1 MIRPPRGRKGII
13 MIRYWKRDGAA
24 LASVDGPGKDVW
36 IDVRDVSREDLDA
49 LERDYHVLPEH
60 LQDMLDVDERSRI
73 EREDE
78 YTMLILR
85 LPMYDARYEVIYF
98 TVPVG
103 VILFKDRVVTVCA
116 SDCEVLQE
124 LSGGK
129 VRDLSPA
136 NKSAFVLRLMG
147 RAAIVYL
154 RYLKDLNR
162 RTTAIEL
169 ELQRSIRNNELIKL
183 LAIEKSLVFF
193 TTSLRSDELVL
204 EKLQKGM
211 AVRFKEDETELLED
225 VMTDFRQA
233 IEMSHIH
240 SDILSGMMDAFA
252 SVISN
257 NLNIVMKRLTILS
270 IVLMIPTFVVSVFGM
285 NVPLPGWLAGSPHA
299 FGLIM
304 GGCAA
309 SALIGAFVLRD
320 RKPRKPKALLA
331 PAAGGLVLRSLGAA
345 HGSKAR
351 ALGGTLPRA

>member
-1 MIRPPRGRKGII
+1 MVRPPRGRKGII
-13 MIRYWKRDGAA
+13 MIRYWKRDATA
-24 LASVDGPGKDVW
+24 LVAVDAPGRDVW
-36 IDVRDVSREDLDA
+36 VDVRGVTREDLDI
-49 LERDYHVLPEH
+49 LEKDYGVLPEH

-73 EREDE
+73 EKEDS

-85 LPMYDARYEVIYF
+85 LPIYDARYEVIYF

-124 LSGGK
+124 LSSGK

-162 RTTAIEL
+162 RTASIET
-169 ELQRSIRNNELIKL
+169 ELQRSVKNNELIKL

-193 TTSLRSDELVL
+193 TTSLRSDEMVL
-204 EKLQKGM
+204 EKLQKGV
-211 AVRFKEDETELLED
+211 AVRFKDDETELLED
-225 VMTDFRQA
+225 VATDFRQA
-233 IEMSHIH
+233 IEMSNIH

-257 NLNIVMKRLTILS
+257 NLNIVMKRLTIVS

-285 NVPLPGWLAGSPHA
+285 NVPLPAALTGSP
-299 FGLIM
+299 L
-304 GGCAA
+304 
-309 SALIGAFVLRD
+309 AFVWIMSASGLSAVVGALLLRD
-320 RKPRKPKALLA
+320 RRPRKRKALLA
-331 PAAGGLVLRSLGAA
+331 PAAGALVL
-345 HGSKAR
+345 
-351 ALGGTLPRA
+351 PRDRI

>member
-1 MIRPPRGRKGII
+1 MIK
-13 MIRYWKRDGAA
+13 YWKKDGATL
-24 LASVDGPGKDVW
+24 LAVDAPGRDVW
-36 IDVRDVSREDLDA
+36 IDVRDASRADLDL
-49 LERDYHVLPEH
+49 LEKEYGVLQEH

-73 EREDE
+73 EKEDD

-85 LPMYDARYEVIYF
+85 LPMYDARYEVMYY

-103 VILFKDRVVTVCA
+103 IILFKDRIVTVCA
-116 SDCEVLQE
+116 TDCEVLQ
-124 LSGGK
+124 
-129 VRDLSPA
+129 DLSSGKIRDFSLT

-147 RAAIVYL
+147 RAAIFYL

-169 ELQRSIRNNELIKL
+169 ELQRSVKNNELVQL

-204 EKLQKGM
+204 EKLNKGG
-211 AVRFKEDETELLED
+211 VVKFKDDESELLED
-225 VMTDFRQA
+225 VATDFRQA

-257 NLNIVMKRLTILS
+257 NLNMVMKRLTIIS

-285 NVPLPGWLAGSPHA
+285 NVRFPEGVSSSPFA
-299 FGLIM
+299 FAAIM
-304 GGCAA
+304 GACGL
-309 SALIGAFVLRD
+309 SAIVGALVLRD
-320 RKPRKPKALLA
+320 TRRKPRKALLA
-331 PAAGGLVLRSLGAA
+331 PAAGGLVVVPDRRS
-345 HGSKAR
+345 
-351 ALGGTLPRA
+351 

>member
-1 MIRPPRGRKGII
+1 
-13 MIRYWKRDGAA
+13 MIRYWKKDGAA
-24 LASVDGPGKDVW
+24 LVAVDAPGRDVW
-36 IDVRDVSREDLDA
+36 VDVRDVSRDDLDV
-49 LERDYHVLPEH
+49 LEKDYGVLPEH

-73 EREDE
+73 EKEDS

-85 LPMYDARYEVIYF
+85 LPIYDSRYEVIYF

-154 RYLKDLNR
+154 RYHKDQNR
-162 RTTAIEL
+162 RTNAIEL
-169 ELQRSIRNNELIKL
+169 ELQRSIKNNELVKL

-204 EKLQKGM
+204 EKLQKGA
-211 AVRFKEDETELLED
+211 AVRFKDDEAELLED
-225 VMTDFRQA
+225 VATDFRQA
-233 IEMSHIH
+233 IEMSNIH

-257 NLNIVMKRLTILS
+257 NLNIVMKRLTIVS

-285 NVPLPGWLAGSPHA
+285 NVPFPGGVDSSPVA

-304 GGCAA
+304 GGCAV
-309 SALIGAFVLRD
+309 SAGIGALLLRD
-320 RKPRKPKALLA
+320 RKVRPRKALLA
-331 PAAGGLVLRSLGAA
+331 PAAGALVLPSA
-345 HGSKAR
+345 KK
-351 ALGGTLPRA
+351 

>member
-1 MIRPPRGRKGII
+1 MVRLPRGRKGII
-13 MIRYWKRDGAA
+13 MIRYWKRDAAA
-24 LASVDGPGKDVW
+24 LVAVDAPGRDVW
-36 IDVRDVSREDLDA
+36 VDVRGVTREDLDI
-49 LERDYHVLPEH
+49 LEKDYGVLPEH

-73 EREDE
+73 EKEDS

-85 LPMYDARYEVIYF
+85 LPIYDARYEVIYF

-124 LSGGK
+124 LSSGK

-136 NKSAFVLRLMG
+136 NKSAFVLKLMG

-162 RTTAIEL
+162 RTASIET
-169 ELQRSIRNNELIKL
+169 ELQRSVKNNELIKL

-193 TTSLRSDELVL
+193 TTSLRSDEMVL
-204 EKLQKGM
+204 EKLQKGV
-211 AVRFKEDETELLED
+211 AVRFKDDETELLED
-225 VMTDFRQA
+225 VATDFRQA
-233 IEMSHIH
+233 IEMSNIH

-257 NLNIVMKRLTILS
+257 NLNIVMKRLTIVS

-285 NVPLPGWLAGSPHA
+285 NVPLPAALTGSPQ
-299 FGLIM
+299 
-304 GGCAA
+304 
-309 SALIGAFVLRD
+309 AFVWIMSASGLSAVVGALLLRD
-320 RKPRKPKALLA
+320 RRPRKRKALLA
-331 PAAGGLVLRSLGAA
+331 PAAGALVL
-345 HGSKAR
+345 
-351 ALGGTLPRA
+351 PRDRN

>member
-1 MIRPPRGRKGII
+1 
-13 MIRYWKRDGAA
+13 MIRYWKKDGAA
-24 LASVDGPGKDVW
+24 LAAVDAPGRDVW
-36 IDVRDVSREDLDA
+36 VDVRDVSREDLDI
-49 LERDYHVLPEH
+49 LEKDYGVLQEH

-73 EREDE
+73 EKEDS

-129 VRDLSPA
+129 VKDLSPA
-136 NKSAFVLRLMG
+136 NKSAFVLKLMG

-162 RTTAIEL
+162 RTTGIEL
-169 ELQRSIRNNELIKL
+169 ELQRSVKNNELIKL

-204 EKLQKGM
+204 EKLQKGV
-211 AVRFKEDETELLED
+211 AVRFKDDETELLED
-225 VMTDFRQA
+225 VATDFRQA
-233 IEMSHIH
+233 IEMSNIH

-257 NLNIVMKRLTILS
+257 NLNIVMKRLTIVS

-285 NVPLPGWLAGSPHA
+285 NVPLPAFITGSGHSFA
-299 FGLIM
+299 WIM
-304 GGCAA
+304 GACGVAGGVG
-309 SALIGAFVLRD
+309 ALLLRD
-320 RKPRKPKALLA
+320 RKPRPRKALLA
-331 PAAGGLVLRSLGAA
+331 PAAGALVVPLSR
-345 HGSKAR
+345 K
-351 ALGGTLPRA
+351 

>member
-1 MIRPPRGRKGII
+1 
-13 MIRYWKRDGAA
+13 MIRYWKKDGAA
-24 LASVDGPGKDVW
+24 LVAVDAPGRDVW
-36 IDVRDVSREDLDA
+36 VDVRDVSRDDLDA
-49 LERDYHVLPEH
+49 LEKDYGVLPEH

-73 EREDE
+73 EKEDA

-85 LPMYDARYEVIYF
+85 LPIYDARYEVIYF

-124 LSGGK
+124 LSSGK
-129 VRDLSPA
+129 VRDLSIA

-162 RTTAIEL
+162 RTSAIEL
-169 ELQRSIRNNELIKL
+169 ELQRSVKNNELIKL

-193 TTSLRSDELVL
+193 TTSLRSDEMVL
-204 EKLQKGM
+204 EKLQKGV

-225 VMTDFRQA
+225 VATDFRQA
-233 IEMSHIH
+233 IEMSNIH

-257 NLNIVMKRLTILS
+257 NLNIVMKRLTIVS

-285 NVPLPGWLAGSPHA
+285 NVPLPAALTGSPFSFA
-299 FGLIM
+299 AIM
-304 GGCAA
+304 GACGVSAA
-309 SALIGAFVLRD
+309 VGAFLLRD
-320 RKPRKPKALLA
+320 RRHRPKKPLLA
-331 PAAGGLVLRSLGAA
+331 PAAGALVLPPAKR
-345 HGSKAR
+345 
-351 ALGGTLPRA
+351 